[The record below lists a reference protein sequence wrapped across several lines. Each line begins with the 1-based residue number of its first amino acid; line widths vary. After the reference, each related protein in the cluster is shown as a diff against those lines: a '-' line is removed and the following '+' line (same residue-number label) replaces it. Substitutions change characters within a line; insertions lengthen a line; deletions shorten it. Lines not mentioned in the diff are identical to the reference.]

1 MSAGLP
7 SADAAVFE
15 ISKLRDYCLSAE
27 HPRGKH
33 KARMFRA
40 ARGFGREHAE
50 DLRAS
55 LLAAARREPAVALQ
69 ADRWGQYWRLD
80 APVARQEQR
89 ALVRCAWIVRTGETE
104 PRFVTCWVL

>member
-7 SADAAVFE
+7 NADAALLE
-15 ISKLRDYCLSAE
+15 IGKLRDYCLSAD

-40 ARGFGREHAE
+40 ALGIGREHAE
-50 DLRAS
+50 ELRSA
-55 LLAAARREPAVALQ
+55 LLAAARTEPAIALHT
-69 ADRWGQYWRLD
+69 DRWGQYWRLD
-80 APVARQEQR
+80 APIARQKRR
-89 ALVRCAWIVRTGETE
+89 ALVRCVWIVRASEDL